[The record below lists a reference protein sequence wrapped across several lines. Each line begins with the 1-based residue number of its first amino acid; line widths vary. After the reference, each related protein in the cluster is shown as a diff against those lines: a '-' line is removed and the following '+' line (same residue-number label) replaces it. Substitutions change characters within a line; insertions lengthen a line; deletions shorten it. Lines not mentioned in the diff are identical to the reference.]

1 MNVADLCVQIFIPPG
16 SAKRMT
22 GYAAPLQQA
31 GVLTRMITDEG
42 LEGISLTWVPR
53 HPPRVLA
60 EAVLALKPLV
70 IGEHPLDIERI
81 WQRNFAATRQTL
93 TLMAPGAI
101 DWSLWDL
108 AGKIAGLPLYRL
120 LGGYRDR
127 LPAYASTYV
136 YGTVEEYVQ
145 AVLGFKAH
153 GFRAIKLHPWGDP
166 SRDIELCR
174 AVRDAVGPGY
184 PLMLDCVGC
193 YDRAAALRVG
203 RVLDELAFHWYEE
216 PLPDDDLEGYV
227 ELCRALD
234 TPVAGVDAMRFT
246 LGIYAQYIAHSA
258 FDIVR
263 ADAARHGITMA
274 RKVAILAES
283 FGLKFEPHGYALAL
297 GQAAN
302 LHLSASLSNSEFFEM
317 PVPAGIMDAGMAETI
332 RLEPDGCVAV
342 PQKPGLG
349 LEIDWDEMRP
359 HLV

>member
-1 MNVADLCVQIFIPPG
+1 
-16 SAKRMT
+16 MT
-22 GYAAPLQQA
+22 GYALPLQRA
-31 GVLTRMITDEG
+31 GVLVRVVTDEG
-42 LEGISLTWVPR
+42 LEGVSLTWVPR

-70 IGEHPLDIERI
+70 VGQHPLNIERI

-93 TLMAPGAI
+93 TIMAPGAV
-101 DWSLWDL
+101 DWALWDL
-108 AGKIAGLPLYRL
+108 AGKIANLPLYRL

-127 LPAYASTYV
+127 LPAYASTHV
-136 YGTVEEYVQ
+136 YDTTEEYVRAAAEFRAQ
-145 AVLGFKAH
+145 

-166 SRDIELCR
+166 PRDIDLCR
-174 AVRDAVGPGY
+174 AVRDAVGAGY

-193 YDRAAALRVG
+193 YDRQAALKVG
-203 RVLDELAFHWYEE
+203 RVLDELEFYWYEE
-216 PLPDDDLEGYV
+216 PLPDDDLDGYV

-246 LGIYAQYIAHSA
+246 LGIYAQYIARGA

-263 ADAARHGITMA
+263 GDAARHGITMT
-274 RKVAILAES
+274 RKIAALAES

-302 LHLSASLSNSEFFEM
+302 LHLSASLPNSEMFEM
-317 PVPAGIMDAGMAETI
+317 PVPVGIMDVGMRETI
-332 RLEPDGCVAV
+332 LLEPDGCVQV

-349 LEIDWDEMRP
+349 LEMDWEEMERY
-359 HLV
+359 LA